1 MYLAQVLGFQKHL
14 WAIICVVIIMSY
26 LLGLKNIEV

>member
-14 WAIICVVIIMSY
+14 WAIICVIIMSY